1 MITTIETQKIYA
13 DYGIDL
19 TPAEI
24 IEITADANDCEV
36 KDPRNLT
43 AHEFV
48 MRWAKSN
55 ASENDWNPSFSERLE
70 YEY

>member
-1 MITTIETQKIYA
+1 MITRSETHKIYA
-13 DYGIDL
+13 QFGMDL
-19 TPAEI
+19 SLAET
-24 IEITADANDCEV
+24 IEITADANDWEV
-36 KDPRNLT
+36 NDSRNLT

>member
-1 MITTIETQKIYA
+1 MITATETQKIYA
-13 DYGIDL
+13 DHGIDL

-24 IEITADANDCEV
+24 IEITADANENGQNDH
-36 KDPRNLT
+36 RGLN
-43 AHEFV
+43 AHEWV
-48 MRWAKSN
+48 IRWAKSN

>member
-1 MITTIETQKIYA
+1 MITKAETEKIYA
-13 DYGIDL
+13 DHGIDL
-19 TPAEI
+19 TSAEI

-36 KDPRNLT
+36 KDTRNLT